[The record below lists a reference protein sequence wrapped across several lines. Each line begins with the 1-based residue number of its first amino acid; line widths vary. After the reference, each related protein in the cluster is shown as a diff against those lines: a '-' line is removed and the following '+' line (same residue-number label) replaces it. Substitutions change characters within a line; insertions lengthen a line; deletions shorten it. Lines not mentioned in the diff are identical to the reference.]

1 MATESDTLEQLE
13 GSVWRKPEFDSYLAG
28 TIHALR
34 QKPIRQFTVEDLR
47 ISLGQRM
54 GAEFL
59 TPLALDRLE
68 VDPFAEDDFYAG
80 DLLVSVMDLP
90 AEYWAAHPKEAS
102 RMAAI
107 ANRAAAAIQRRPTAN
122 EIKNRIQELL
132 ARASWRAA

>member
-1 MATESDTLEQLE
+1 MEPKADTLEQLE
-13 GSVWRKPEFDSYLAG
+13 GSVWSKPEFDSYLVS

-47 ISLGQRM
+47 IALGQGM
-54 GAEFL
+54 GTEFL
-59 TPLALDRLE
+59 TPLALERLE
-68 VDPFAEDDFYAG
+68 HNPFAEGDFYAG

-107 ANRAAAAIQRRPTAN
+107 ANRAAAAIHGRRIGN
-122 EIKNRIQELL
+122 EIKVRIQELL
-132 ARASWRAA
+132 ARSSWRAA